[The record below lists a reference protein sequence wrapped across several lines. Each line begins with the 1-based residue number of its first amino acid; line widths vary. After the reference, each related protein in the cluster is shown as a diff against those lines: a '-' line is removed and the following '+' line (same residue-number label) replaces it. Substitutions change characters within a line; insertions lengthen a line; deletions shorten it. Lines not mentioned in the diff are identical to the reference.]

1 QYRGLSWSVGG
12 NENISTVTTL
22 ANILREFNPSLQGYS
37 TGKGQENTA
46 RAFLNQAVAG
56 NRAEHFPSQV
66 RRLVDLMKTDTRI
79 NFQEDWKLITLFIG
93 GNDLCKF
100 CSDPIQYSPEN
111 FASNIQTALDI
122 LHREV
127 PRTFVNLVT
136 VLHIKTLR
144 ELYQEKRIY
153 CPRLIMRALC
163 PCVLDYDDSSTEIE
177 TLNSF
182 NRRYQE
188 RTHHLVES
196 GRYDTREDFTV
207 VVQPFLENVIMP
219 RTQDGLPDSSFF
231 APDCFHFHQ
240 KANSQTARALWNN
253 MVRDRLHALKPAD
266 VRVIAALGDSLT
278 VRSFVLSK
286 AVAPAGLWG
295 APPIMPYRGSRGWQ
309 KQKQSSPRNGGEN
322 SGLSATYASFHGS
335 LPFSDIL
342 REFNINLTGYSTGTG
357 NASEPNAFLNQAVP
371 GAEAEELPNQVRTL
385 VKLMKNDSRLDF
397 NADWKIITVLI
408 GDNDLCNYCKDIVS
422 GGAGGGEGH
431 GANVGK
437 IMEIIPRALVNLV
450 EVMDL
455 LPLRQLFLD
464 KAGVA
469 VGTLMNGL
477 VCLFQNSIRQLLES
491 GRYDTRE
498 NFTVVLQPFLQ
509 NIKLSLL
516 QDGRP
521 DISFF
526 APDCLHLSQKSHSQ
540 FSRALWNIHELRP
553 ADIQVIAALGGSLT
567 VSTRKPHKPQERE
580 DIFVSPWDAL
590 VTDILKKFNPK
601 LFGFSTGTQKET
613 ARFNFATR
621 GAKAQDISTQAHELV
636 ELMKGSSEINYK
648 EDWKLVTLFI
658 GGNDLCQYCL
668 DKGTYSVEKYVQ
680 HLQDTL
686 DILYKEARS
695 TMMISSGRYAQREDF
710 AAVVQPFFRN
720 TIMPLGSNGTPDL
733 SFFAVDCFHF
743 SARTYAEMA
752 VALWN
757 NMVRYRSTDLAPD
770 LTPMLLNARPVTTET
785 SALCDFIQDVAADLI
800 CITETWGNFRHD
812 GPRGPPR

>member
-1 QYRGLSWSVGG
+1 MFSGVCSQSSKNKDLESNGAGSSPNNVLDVLTQYRGLSWSVGG

-56 NRAEHFPSQV
+56 NRAE
-66 RRLVDLMKTDTRI
+66 RLVDLMKTDTRI

-278 VRSFVLSK
+278 
-286 AVAPAGLWG
+286 
-295 APPIMPYRGSRGWQ
+295 
-309 KQKQSSPRNGGEN
+309 N

-408 GDNDLCNYCKDIVS
+408 GDNDLCNYCKDINHYSAVNFSRRIREALDILHEEVGDISKDEISYSSLSSSVS
-422 GGAGGGEGH
+422 
-431 GANVGK
+431 K
-437 IMEIIPRALVNLV
+437 MPT
-450 EVMDL
+450 
-455 LPLRQLFLD
+455 
-464 KAGVA
+464 GVA

-540 FSRALWNIHELRP
+540 FSRALWNIAELGMRESRGLSTSSHEIVVQILLEGLMTLVQSMVP
-553 ADIQVIAALGGSLT
+553 NTVFPPSLF
-567 VSTRKPHKPQERE
+567 SSPQ
-580 DIFVSPWDAL
+580 
-590 VTDILKKFNPK
+590 DILKKFNPK

-668 DKGTYSVEKYVQ
+668 DKQYAFVLTCEKPLCLFFIPSHAVCINMPDYSDSPQLPRAFVNVVEIMELSELLQIERDAYGCTLPGT
-680 HLQDTL
+680 
-686 DILYKEARS
+686 S

-757 NMVRYRSTDLAPD
+757 NMVRYRSTDLCV
-770 LTPMLLNARPVTTET
+770 LQKNLEGEYEQR
-785 SALCDFIQDVAADLI
+785 
-800 CITETWGNFRHD
+800 
-812 GPRGPPR
+812 